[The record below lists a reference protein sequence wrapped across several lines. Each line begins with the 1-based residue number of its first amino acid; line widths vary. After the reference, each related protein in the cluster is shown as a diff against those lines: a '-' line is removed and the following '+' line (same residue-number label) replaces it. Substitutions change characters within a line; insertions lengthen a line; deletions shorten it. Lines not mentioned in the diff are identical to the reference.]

1 MITINRTT
9 GDTFEFSA
17 PNRYVYLSINNG
29 RRMQICRGGK
39 FLGETLQLSNRSDHA
54 ELAAQVSRWMRA
66 YRKAVC
72 LS

>member
-1 MITINRTT
+1 MITINRTN

-17 PNRYVYLSINNG
+17 PSRHVYLSINNG